1 MSEAV
6 YEDEFALEEV
16 EAKPVFE
23 FDAEFQTKIAALTLR
38 DTQFLSRCQGLIEP
52 SHFED
57 PSEAALA
64 SIALRYFKV
73 YKKAPD
79 KSIHGRLIKED
90 IDNKI
95 IRRESV
101 ESVVEKIK
109 ELHVA
114 DVSDRDYVVDH
125 VSKFA
130 RRQAVTGAIEQ
141 SIHKL
146 DKGDYG
152 GIEKVLKDA
161 LQVGAMEESAGY
173 DFFKELANRTLE
185 RKDISSGKIK
195 PTGVTTGFA
204 AIDDRLYQKGWGRKE
219 LSVLMGAAK
228 AGKTTAMINFGKNAC
243 GKGASVL
250 YLTLE
255 VSEKIIA
262 SRLDACITRTPMMQ
276 LGTKIIEVDAK
287 VAAFAK
293 HCGKFVI
300 HEYPT
305 GSLKPSE
312 VRRLLQWYR
321 SQGQTFDLVIVDY
334 ADLMAPDHRTQ
345 DAIEN
350 SKQVY
355 IGLRAVAQEE
365 DLAVLT
371 ATQTNREGAKAAIVT
386 ATHVAEDFNKVRIAD
401 VIISLNR
408 TEEDIAA
415 GQARLYFAASRN
427 QKGGITILVKQDM
440 EAMIYIESVIEVV

>member
-1 MSEAV
+1 MTEEVV
-6 YEDEFALEEV
+6 YEDEFATAE

-23 FDAEFQTKIAALTLR
+23 FDADFQTKIAALTLR
-38 DTQFLSRCQGLIEP
+38 DTQFLSRCDGLIQP
-52 SHFED
+52 AHFED

-64 SIALRYFKV
+64 SMALRYFKI

-79 KSIHGRLIKED
+79 KSIHARLIKED
-90 IDNKI
+90 IDNRI

-101 ESVVEKIK
+101 ESVVGKVK
-109 ELHVA
+109 ELHTA
-114 DVSDRDYVVDH
+114 DVSDRDYVIDH

-173 DFFKELANRTLE
+173 DFFKERENRTTE
-185 RKDISSGKIK
+185 RKEFAMGRLK
-195 PTGVTTGFA
+195 PTGITTGFA

-243 GKGASVL
+243 GRGSNVL

-276 LGTKIIEVDAK
+276 LGSKIIEVDAK
-287 VAAFAK
+287 VEAFSK
-293 HCGKFVI
+293 HCGSFII

-321 SQGQTFDLVIVDY
+321 SQGMIFDLVIVDY

-355 IGLRAVAQEE
+355 IGLRAIAQEE
-365 DLAVLT
+365 DLAILT
-371 ATQTNREGAKAAIVT
+371 ATQTNREGAKAAVVT

-408 TEEDIAA
+408 TEEDVAA

-440 EAMIYIESVIEVV
+440 EAMIYIEAVIEVI